1 MSIKNDNDP
10 HSLFLEKCK
19 EHNLKITPQRI
30 FIYKELIKS
39 KNHPSADT
47 VFKAIKKEFPN
58 ISFDTVNRTLL
69 TFYEIGLVELVEG
82 HGSPRRFDSN
92 LQPHH
97 HLFCLKCGKIIDFT
111 YKEYD
116 NLKIPETINKEFK
129 VVQKR
134 VILNGICSECE
145 KKDH

>member
-1 MSIKNDNDP
+1 MSFKPNTDP
-10 HSLFLEKCK
+10 ITLFTDKCK

-69 TFYEIGLVELVEG
+69 TFSEIGLVELVEG
-82 HGSPRRFDSN
+82 RGSPRRFDAN
-92 LQPHH
+92 LESHH
-97 HLFCLKCGKIIDFT
+97 HLFCIKCGTIIDFIHEEFD
-111 YKEYD
+111 K
-116 NLKIPETINKEFK
+116 LKVPETIDKDFK

-134 VILNGICSECE
+134 VVLNGICSNC
-145 KKDH
+145 KTKNN